1 MKTLI
6 RGYIGTKNNS
16 FVSLGV
22 NNGIIEEVAEGE
34 LEEYEDAEL
43 QIGGKDRIIIPA
55 KISLSSIPFLYPFRH
70 KVNYGKMKIGDVIS
84 IITPKD
90 TYLFSMIAAYSMAL
104 DGISTSVVTGIH
116 IDSVMRG
123 FKEVGIRAIPAI
135 PVECPYFENDWE
147 KEAKI
152 IKDRWSSLDTPV
164 LLRVCSQENLKE
176 IIEEA
181 IANNYKVLL
190 DKTVEL
196 NIPVNEKV
204 KLIALGGGVR
214 KDLNI
219 IRRMGGRIAI
229 TPSQEIYQ
237 FSFDEYEPGLALEN
251 SSAFNLTFEMQVAIS
266 RLLLSPENAIKAS
279 YEWGFSSLG
288 LSAGAIKKKS
298 IADIVVLECSKPP
311 CAPIDKD
318 SIIEQ
323 SIFGGNAI
331 ETVIVGGNVIVDGG
345 EALYIGSKIIQEARS
360 RLEELE
366 KKVTTK

>member
-1 MKTLI
+1 
-6 RGYIGTKNNS
+6 
-16 FVSLGV
+16 
-22 NNGIIEEVAEGE
+22 
-34 LEEYEDAEL
+34 
-43 QIGGKDRIIIPA
+43 
-55 KISLSSIPFLYPFRH
+55 
-70 KVNYGKMKIGDVIS
+70 
-84 IITPKD
+84 
-90 TYLFSMIAAYSMAL
+90 
-104 DGISTSVVTGIH
+104 
-116 IDSVMRG
+116 
-123 FKEVGIRAIPAI
+123 
-135 PVECPYFENDWE
+135 
-147 KEAKI
+147 
-152 IKDRWSSLDTPV
+152 
-164 LLRVCSQENLKE
+164 
-176 IIEEA
+176 
-181 IANNYKVLL
+181 
-190 DKTVEL
+190 
-196 NIPVNEKV
+196 V

-279 YEWGFSSLG
+279 SEWGFSSLG